1 MKITKRQLRRIIKE
15 ERSRVL
21 SENMHDA
28 QAFYEKKLT
37 ILNTALSA
45 LEAAKEHE
53 RMSAMG
59 EDPDLNQIVDMVNN
73 YIGAVGSMV
82 QMGRR
87 R

>member
-15 ERSRVL
+15 ERTRIL
-21 SENMHDA
+21 SGNMHDA
-28 QAFYEKKLT
+28 QGFYEKKLT

-45 LEAAKEHE
+45 LEAAKDHE
-53 RMSAMG
+53 RTSAMG
-59 EDPDLNQIVDMVNN
+59 EDPDLNQLVNMVIG
-73 YIGAVGSMV
+73 YIDAVGSMV